1 MKLLTDQNM
10 RTISSI
16 TASSS
21 AEGFPAANLLQ
32 YDPDMIWQAES
43 FAADASIV
51 IDLAVASSIKQIWLN
66 NANFTSATIQANA
79 TNSWA
84 SPSVS
89 KAVTLADDDVGIYK
103 GFFDLSETNYRYVRV
118 FIPVQALLFGDTLPW
133 LGNIIIG
140 DTEELIVSTWE
151 PLVQENF
158 EAWEPD
164 GGSYSEESTGKP
176 RHIFTAS
183 MLNVTKAEI
192 DAAPLKGWQN
202 AVLYTELGS
211 VADSFLVESP
221 KGKRPRVRSPIDC
234 DLEFVMRER
243 T

>member
-10 RTISSI
+10 RTIDAI
-16 TASSS
+16 TASSE
-21 AEGFPAANLLQ
+21 AAGFAATNLLQ
-32 YDPDMIWQAES
+32 YDPDLIWAAAS
-43 FAADASIV
+43 FAADVTIV

-66 NANFTSATIQANA
+66 NANFVSATIQANA
-79 TNSWA
+79 TNSWGA
-84 SPSVS
+84 PSVS
-89 KAVTLADDDVGIYK
+89 TTVTLAADDVGIYK
-103 GFFDLSETNYRYVRV
+103 GFFALSETNYRYVRLV
-118 FIPVQALLFGDTLPW
+118 IPVQTLLFGDTLPW

-140 DTEELIVSTWE
+140 DVETLIVGSWE

-164 GGSYSEESTGKP
+164 GGAYSEESTSKQ

-183 MLNVTKAEI
+183 MLGVTKAEI
-192 DAAPLKGWQN
+192 DAAPLKGWQM

-211 VADSFLVESP
+211 VADSFLVHSP
-221 KGKRPRVRSPIDC
+221 KGKRLRVRSQIDC
-234 DLEFVMRER
+234 DLEFVLRER